1 MYHRSEMIKLAIVTN
16 ASMLTWNS
24 CVYCGLFV
32 EQGSRRYD
40 SSSANV
46 RIVCRLTT
54 IGVRWETNQERM
66 TDQEVG
72 ECG

>member
-1 MYHRSEMIKLAIVTN
+1 MIKLAIVIN

-46 RIVCRLTT
+46 RNCRLTT
-54 IGVRWETNQERM
+54 IGVRWEENQERM
-66 TDQEVG
+66 IAQEVE

>member
-1 MYHRSEMIKLAIVTN
+1 MNN

-24 CVYCGLFV
+24 CVCFGLFV

-46 RIVCRLTT
+46 RNCRLTT
-54 IGVRWETNQERM
+54 RGARWEVNQERRM
-66 TDQEVG
+66 IDQEVE